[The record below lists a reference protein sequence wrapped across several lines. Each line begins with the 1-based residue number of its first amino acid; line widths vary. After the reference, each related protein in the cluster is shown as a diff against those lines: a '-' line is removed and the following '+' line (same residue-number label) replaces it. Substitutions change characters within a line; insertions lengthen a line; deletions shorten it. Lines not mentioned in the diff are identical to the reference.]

1 MIQLYCGEGKG
12 KTTAATGAAV
22 RAVGRGRK
30 AIFAQFM
37 KGQESGEIKVLN
49 ELAGIR
55 VLRSGEE
62 FPFYTRMT
70 EREKERLTEIHNR
83 ILKEILKALE
93 RKEADFVVL
102 DEITHG
108 CRFQVLDE
116 RLLERILDYGKGEAV
131 EIVLTGRGPSERLL
145 EASDYISEIA
155 CIRHPYEKGIRA
167 RVGVEL

>member
-1 MIQLYCGEGKG
+1 MIQLYCGDGKG

-37 KGQESGEIKVLN
+37 KGQESGEIKVL
-49 ELAGIR
+49 
-55 VLRSGEE
+55 
-62 FPFYTRMT
+62 
-70 EREKERLTEIHNR
+70 
-83 ILKEILKALE
+83 LKEILKALE